1 VSNFGKYG
9 GWTWVST
16 LCVHLS
22 SVRMCKHVPDK
33 CLAVVVVISAAAF
46 VSAFVTLAYGF
57 TSVVQALLCAIMLLQ
72 IGICWYTF
80 MLESV
85 VSTINIEARA
95 QEDEGEDGSPI

>member
-1 VSNFGKYG
+1 
-9 GWTWVST
+9 
-16 LCVHLS
+16 
-22 SVRMCKHVPDK
+22 MCKHVPDK

-46 VSAFVTLAYGF
+46 VSAFVTLAYGLDLSVGVLL
-57 TSVVQALLCAIMLLQ
+57 SVVQALLCAIMLLQ

>member
-1 VSNFGKYG
+1 
-9 GWTWVST
+9 
-16 LCVHLS
+16 
-22 SVRMCKHVPDK
+22 MCKHVPDK

-80 MLESV
+80 ILESV
-85 VSTINIEARA
+85 VSTINVEAGRRVHA
-95 QEDEGEDGSPI
+95 QQNHPNLVEDEGEGSGSPI